1 MLLLGSRL
9 YLCGGTPSP
18 LRAMAAAALPSVFIN
33 HGGGPCFFMP
43 DDGSGM
49 FPANMW
55 RKMGAHLANLAKLPG
70 EHAPPV
76 KAILVAS
83 AHWETSGGPAVT
95 VAANPPLL
103 YDYYGFPPHT
113 YEIEWPAPGDPALAS
128 RVRSLLADAGFDR
141 VHEEASRGFDHGVFI
156 PLKLAFP
163 DASIPVVQLS
173 LVEGLDPETHLRVGR
188 ALAPLRREGVL
199 IVGSG
204 MSFHN
209 MRDFFARDDRA
220 LSAAAEFDGWLNETC
235 ARSDPNRR
243 DERLRN
249 WTAAPSARACHPRE
263 EHLIPL
269 MVAAGAAAGEPGA
282 RVFAG
287 DVGGLAVSGYA
298 FGANLAVDTC

>member
-49 FPANMW
+49 FPANTW
-55 RKMGAHLANLAKLPG
+55 RKMGAHLSNFFAKLPG

-173 LVEGLDPETHLRVGR
+173 PALVAWEGYETDLADDLAFRDTPGYR
-188 ALAPLRREGVL
+188 AYLARFAAWLAKGPALARVTGVVASEL
-199 IVGSG
+199 
-204 MSFHN
+204 
-209 MRDFFARDDRA
+209 A
-220 LSAAAEFDGWLNETC
+220 WLGE
-235 ARSDPNRR
+235 
-243 DERLRN
+243 
-249 WTAAPSARACHPRE
+249 
-263 EHLIPL
+263 
-269 MVAAGAAAGEPGA
+269 EPGFDI
-282 RVFAG
+282 RH
-287 DVGGLAVSGYA
+287 
-298 FGANLAVDTC
+298 